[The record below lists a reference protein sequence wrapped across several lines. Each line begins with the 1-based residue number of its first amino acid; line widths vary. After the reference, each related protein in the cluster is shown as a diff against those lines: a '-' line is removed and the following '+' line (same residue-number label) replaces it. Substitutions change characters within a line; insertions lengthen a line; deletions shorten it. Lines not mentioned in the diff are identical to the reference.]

1 MVEFSKSFET
11 LTDHPPFPWQTRLYQ
26 RFLDGD
32 IPETCLIPT
41 GLGKTSVIAIWLIAL
56 ANKPTLPRRLVYVV
70 NRRTVVDQTTFEV
83 EKIRDNLSKCPQLE
97 AIFREMCALELD
109 KENGNSIPLAISTL
123 RGQHADNQQWSQDPA
138 RPAVICGTV
147 DMIGSR
153 LLFSGYRCGFK
164 SKPMQAG
171 FLGQNALLVHDE
183 AHLEPAYQNLVEEIC
198 KEQMRCNEARPLQV
212 MALSATVRK
221 NDEKVFELTDADRK
235 NAVVK
240 QRITAAKSLHLHP
253 VDNEKQKL
261 VDSMTA
267 LALNYQESGKGI
279 LIFARSVETVEKISQ
294 NIEKELRKLK
304 IKVSQ
309 DYVATLTGTMRGL
322 ERNRLIETDLFKRF
336 RPDVKKDENLIE
348 GTVYLIC
355 TSAGEVGVNISA
367 DHIIC
372 DLTSYDSMAQRLG
385 RVNRF
390 GQCKETHV
398 HVVHPT
404 EFATQNEVESKPELK
419 YDLSRH
425 LTLRLLQSL
434 NGSASPAALDS
445 LDNEAKQAAFSPTP
459 EILHTSDILFD
470 AWANTTIQ
478 ELPGRPPVE
487 EYLHGKAEWEPSRTE
502 VTWRDDVE
510 KITRELLKQNQLT
523 EDELLGDY
531 PLKPHELLSDRSERI
546 FDGLKKLY
554 ERVEKDFRRNYPNE
568 ELPSIPVW
576 VTNEDDKTEI
586 TNLLTII
593 ASNKKTFT
601 PRTVFL
607 PPKLDINGRSIKVGG
622 LNSGLFDP
630 TSDTADDV
638 ADYWQIE
645 NIYKKEA
652 IEDKEFHRSRGFG
665 KSKPAG
671 MRLIR
676 SIQTKPDLAELES
689 AEYME
694 NPSEKEKYIW
704 NWYVRPNVGDDDGSK
719 ATVTEPIPW
728 PQHSDQ
734 VVEYATRIVDSLLSD
749 APEIRQAVIQA
760 ARFHDFGKRRI
771 VWQRS
776 IGNPNPS
783 DWHEKSGKVESKDP
797 EKQWG
802 QLIESTRYRH
812 EFGSLLNLIHR
823 CEKDLAKFN
832 NAFSEFDSMTDEQC
846 DIVLHLISV
855 HHGRGRPHF
864 PIEEAFDPNYSQELS
879 DEIAKEVPRRFAR
892 LQRRFGRWGL
902 AWLES
907 LFRAADYAASAH
919 PSPVKI
925 AQHEVT
931 L

>member
-1 MVEFSKSFET
+1 MVEFSKSFEA
-11 LTDHPPFPWQTRLYQ
+11 LTDHPPFPWQERLYQ
-26 RFLDGD
+26 RFMDD
-32 IPETCLIPT
+32 DFPETCLIPT
-41 GLGKTSVIAIWLIAL
+41 GLGKTSIIAIWLIAL

-70 NRRTVVDQTTFEV
+70 NRRTVVDQTSFEV
-83 EKIRDNLSKCPQLE
+83 EKIRDNLSRCPQLE
-97 AIFREMCALELD
+97 AIFREMCALDLE
-109 KENGNSIPLAISTL
+109 KEDGNSIPLAISTL
-123 RGQHADNQQWSQDPA
+123 RGQYADNQQWSQDPA

-183 AHLEPAYQNLVEEIC
+183 AHLEPAFQQLIEEIC
-198 KEQMRCNEARPLQV
+198 KEQKRCNEARPLQV

-221 NDEKVFELTDADRK
+221 NDEKVFKLTNADRK
-235 NAVVK
+235 NAIVK
-240 QRITAAKSLHLHP
+240 QRITATKTLHLHP
-253 VDNEKQKL
+253 EDNEKKKL
-261 VDSMTA
+261 VDTMTA
-267 LALNYQESGKGI
+267 LALNYQETGKSI

-294 NIEKELRKLK
+294 NIEKELRKRK
-304 IKVSQ
+304 IKDSQ
-309 DYVATLTGTMRGL
+309 NFVATLTGTMRGL
-322 ERNRLIETDLFKRF
+322 ERNRLIETGIFKRF
-336 RPDVKKDENLIE
+336 RPDMKNENLID

-367 DHIIC
+367 DHMIC

-390 GQCKETHV
+390 GQCEETHV
-398 HVVHPT
+398 NVVHPT
-404 EFATQNEVESKPELK
+404 EFPSQDEVESKPELK

-425 LTLRLLQSL
+425 LTLLLLQNL
-434 NGSASPAALDS
+434 KGSASPHALDS

-502 VTWRDDVE
+502 VAWRDDVE
-510 KITRELLKQNQLT
+510 IITKELLKQNQLT
-523 EDELLGDY
+523 EDELLADY
-531 PLKPHELLSDRSERI
+531 PLKPHELLSDRSDRI

-554 ERVEKDFRRNYPNE
+554 DRIKKEFFGNYPDE
-568 ELPSIPVW
+568 ELPTIPVW
-576 VTNEDDKTEI
+576 ITNGDDKTEI
-586 TNLLTII
+586 TNLSTII
-593 ASNKKTFT
+593 ESDKKKFT
-601 PRTVFL
+601 PRTIFL
-607 PPKLDINGRSIKVGG
+607 PPKIETNGLLIKVGG
-622 LNSGLFDP
+622 LNGGRFDP
-630 TSDTADDV
+630 ASDTADDV
-638 ADYWQIE
+638 ADYWENE
-645 NIYKKEA
+645 NIYLKEA
-652 IEDKEFHRSRGFG
+652 IEDKEFYRSRGFG

-676 SIQTKPDLAELES
+676 SIQTKPDWADLES
-689 AEYME
+689 FEPTE
-694 NPSEKEKYIW
+694 NPSEKDRHIW
-704 NWYVRPNVGDDDGSK
+704 HWYVRPSVGDDDGSK
-719 ATVTEPIPW
+719 AAVTEPIPW

-734 VVEYATRIVDSLLSD
+734 VTDYVTRIADSLLSD
-749 APEIRQAVIQA
+749 TPDIRQALIQT
-760 ARFHDFGKRRI
+760 ARFHDLGKRRI
-771 VWQRS
+771 LWQRS

-783 DWHEKSGKVESKDP
+783 DWHEKSGKTESNDP
-797 EKQWG
+797 DKQWG

-823 CEKDLAKFN
+823 SEADLAEFN
-832 NAFSEFDSMTDEQC
+832 IVFSEFDRMTEEQR
-846 DIVLHLISV
+846 DIVLHLIAV

-864 PIEEAFDPNYSQELS
+864 PIEETFDPNYLQEFS

-919 PSPVKI
+919 PYTVKTD
-925 AQHEVT
+925 QREVT